1 MTERSI
7 PVGFICRREYHVGK
21 EHAAKHVGSGDVEV
35 LSTPSMILFM
45 EMTALKCV
53 EDYLPPG
60 YTTVGTAVNVKHLNP
75 APVDDHIVIE
85 ARVASVE
92 GRKIVF
98 EVKALWRDL
107 VIGEGTHERYI
118 VNREKFLNKV
128 RNLVASTSCST

>member
-1 MTERSI
+1 MSEVSI
-7 PVGFICRREYHVGK
+7 PIGLLCREEYHVGE

-53 EDYLPPG
+53 EKYLPSG
-60 YTTVGTAVNVKHLNP
+60 YTTVGTAVNIKHLNP
-75 APVDDHIVIE
+75 APVNDRIVVE
-85 ARVASVE
+85 TRVANVE

-98 EVKALWRDL
+98 EVKAIWRNL
-107 VIGEGTHERYI
+107 VIGEGIHERYI

-128 RNLVASTSCST
+128 KNLIASASHST

>member
-1 MTERSI
+1 MTEISI
-7 PVGFICRREYHVGK
+7 PVGTLCREEYHVGE

-53 EDYLPPG
+53 EKYLPPG

-75 APVDDHIVIE
+75 APVNDRIVVE
-85 ARVASVE
+85 VRVAGAE

-98 EVKALWRDL
+98 EVKALWKDI
-107 VIGEGTHERYI
+107 VIGEGIHERYI
-118 VNREKFLNKV
+118 VDKERFLNKV
-128 RNLVASTSCST
+128 KNLIASARPT